1 MSAPVQAQ
9 YPHEARVQR
18 YAYATFAL
26 AAGLAAALALTSG
39 DMMLG
44 LEVPLVAR
52 VGLVVAGLV
61 AGIVGTARRST
72 PLAVVGALLL
82 VLAVTPGGTLDP
94 SLVDYALA
102 VGFGG
107 ALLVGIELV
116 HMTVRYERAHRAVE
130 RDEVPAEH
138 VNRVTDE
145 ALKTLVARAGAA
157 VGVVAVSVG
166 LAHVL
171 AAVGPAAW
179 RAGVETTAPIGVALA
194 GLALLGAAS
203 LYILTRGATLRRA
216 ESTAMESAS
225 DAVE

>member
-1 MSAPVQAQ
+1 MSEQTH

-18 YAYATFAL
+18 FAYMAF
-26 AAGLAAALALTSG
+26 AAATAFAAVLALTSG
-39 DMMLG
+39 DTLLG
-44 LEVPLVAR
+44 FEVPLVAR
-52 VGLVVAGLV
+52 LALAVAGL
-61 AGIVGTARRST
+61 AGGVIGAARRST
-72 PLAVVGALLL
+72 PIALAGALLL
-82 VLAVTPGGTLDP
+82 VLGVTPGGTLSP
-94 SLVDYALA
+94 SLVDYVLA
-102 VGFGG
+102 VAFGG
-107 ALLVGIELV
+107 ALLVGVELV

-145 ALKTLVARAGAA
+145 ALKTLGARAAAA

-166 LAHVL
+166 VAHLL
-171 AAVGPAAW
+171 AAIGPAVW

-203 LYILTRGATLRRA
+203 LYILTRGATLRRV